1 MGIFN
6 VMSDI
11 KKQREKEKQERIIAN
26 QNLKEKA
33 AQNYIAREGIRCD
46 SGMDFEAMKLI
57 VDAFEERNSISSSS
71 TITISEYYN
80 YMDNEAVQASE
91 ENMYQFSKAIIS
103 LNFMLMRKI
112 DDLSKKLEAIE
123 SKIGK

>member
-46 SGMDFEAMKLI
+46 SGMDIEAMKLI

-80 YMDNEAVQASE
+80 YMDNDAVQASE

>member
-57 VDAFEERNSISSSS
+57 VDSFEERKSISSSS

-80 YMDNEAVQASE
+80 YMDNDAVQASE

-103 LNFMLMRKI
+103 QNFMLMRKL
-112 DDLSKKLEAIE
+112 DDLSKRLEAIE